1 MDTSNELRFNAPCS
15 ETVYCFKFK
24 SLVFSSRVCAGAP
37 AIPSWK
43 FDSSNAR
50 KSVVGAKR
58 HQDLFLKVATIGFSS
73 EINPPMLRTWL
84 LGKEKLFV
92 REGHACV
99 AYRRPNALEK
109 LEFPTHDIHTHT
121 TYTHT
126 HTRRQ
131 TQARKQA
138 HTQAYAQA
146 PFLPPSLSLFSRSLF
161 EAHVKSIL
169 VRIAS
174 LAS

>member
-1 MDTSNELRFNAPCS
+1 MDTSNELRFNAPCY

-58 HQDLFLKVATIGFSS
+58 HQDLFLKVATIDVSS
-73 EINPPMLRTWL
+73 GINPPMLRTWL

-92 REGHACV
+92 RDGHACV
-99 AYRRPNALEK
+99 AQLVYDEPGSYQTNHSRCTITTCSTK
-109 LEFPTHDIHTHT
+109 LIGPVQSAFI
-121 TYTHT
+121 
-126 HTRRQ
+126 
-131 TQARKQA
+131 TQECNWQFDC
-138 HTQAYAQA
+138 
-146 PFLPPSLSLFSRSLF
+146 FLL
-161 EAHVKSIL
+161 I
-169 VRIAS
+169 
-174 LAS
+174 